1 MTMTLPVEFDN
12 VVWYGRGPHESYWDR
27 KTGAAV
33 GVYSA
38 DVTDLYHPYIRPQEN
53 GNRTDVRWVALTN
66 DDGTG
71 LLAVGRPLLNFSA
84 HHFTIDDFESPEAYL
99 SSEKA

>member
-1 MTMTLPVEFDN
+1 
-12 VVWYGRGPHESYWDR
+12 VWYGRGPHESYWDR

-38 DVTDLYHPYIRPQEN
+38 EVTDLYYPYIRPQEN

-84 HHFTIDDFESPEAYL
+84 HHFTIDDFRPGPGESPEAYL